1 MEIEGVADEKVFGHT
16 KKALTIAGI
25 GADLQSEMWKLVSA
39 ILHLGNWKKGIT
51 LTMCACVRT
60 LCQHVCVLCCVVC
73 RK

>member
-39 ILHLGNWKKGIT
+39 ILHLGNWKKGT
-51 LTMCACVRT
+51 
-60 LCQHVCVLCCVVC
+60 
-73 RK
+73 